1 MITWAAPLACGNAV
15 SIILLPP
22 SGAVSWRILRLPADD
37 IDGFDDQDDPDAVAY
52 EGLVSELDLTDYAGL
67 VNGTAYSYRVYY
79 WDGDDWTEGNTVEI
93 TPAASYTA
101 DGPDPQDILIE
112 RIDAGLKIE
121 VARGNLTP
129 PSGMAAIDVLRAFAI
144 FDQGRMPVVTVE
156 FVSNETQDR
165 ALGEVWGS
173 DDDETTAWREWA
185 GWKRHWTLAVVAWA
199 LNADERIALRQALER
214 IILAN
219 LQVFD
224 AAGLYNID
232 LAWQDIYDDLQY
244 DAPVYTAIGTVTC
257 AALSRVGMAVGKIA
271 DVVVAPQCDVS

>member
-15 SIILLPP
+15 SIILSPP
-22 SGAVSWRILRLPADD
+22 SGAVSWRILRRTDD
-37 IDGFDDQDDPDAVAY
+37 EFDDQDDPEAVAY
-52 EGLVSELDLTDYAGL
+52 EGLVNELDLTDYAGL

-121 VARGNLTP
+121 VARGNLSP

-144 FDQGRMPVVTVE
+144 FETGRMPVVTVE
-156 FVSNETQDR
+156 FVSSETQDR

-185 GWKRHWTLAVVAWA
+185 GWKRHWTLVVVAWS

-232 LAWQDIYDDLQY
+232 CQWQDIYDDLQY
-244 DAPVYTAIGTVTC
+244 DAPVYTAVGTVTC
-257 AALSRVGMAVGKIA
+257 SALSRVGMAVGKIA